1 MRIAIAG
8 AGKMAAGLIHDFLH
22 HDPPEQILLLDQSGE
37 ALAALRARYPAAPL
51 EVVRCDLGS
60 PVEVAAA
67 IGGYD
72 GLIGA
77 ATYRLNAVLAE
88 VAIEKGLSMVDLGG
102 NPDIVARQLALD
114 EKARRRGVTIL
125 PDCGLAP
132 GLVSVLAADGIRQ
145 VGEADSVRMR
155 VGGLPVDPQP
165 PLKYA
170 ISFSAE
176 GLVNEYLEDAEVL
189 RDGRPVTVPSLS
201 ELETIEFPPPYGRLE
216 AFQTAGGSST
226 LPRTYAGKVRE
237 LDYKTIRYPGHCEI
251 LRTLFALG
259 FAGPDP
265 VETRVGKA
273 VPKEVLITL
282 LDRALPHDQ
291 EDVILLRVTTTGTGG
306 ERVIH
311 EWITPFDSQTG
322 LSAMQ
327 QCTAFPA
334 AIAMQLILA
343 GRRTRAGV
351 VPQEDALDPREV
363 LEGLARRGLP
373 VEIRQEAPDRA

>member
-22 HDPPEQILLLDQSGE
+22 HDRPERILLLDQSGE
-37 ALAALRARYPAAPL
+37 ALAALRARFPDAPL
-51 EVVRCDLGS
+51 ELIRCDLGS
-60 PVEVAAA
+60 PGEVAAA
-67 IGGYD
+67 IGGCD
-72 GLIGA
+72 GLLGA
-77 ATYRLNAVLAE
+77 ASYRLNAVLTE
-88 VAIEKGLSMVDLGG
+88 VAIEKGVAMIDLGG

-114 EKARRRGVTIL
+114 EKARRRGVTVI

-132 GLVSVLAADGIRQ
+132 GLVSVLAADGIRR
-145 VGEADSVRMR
+145 VERADSVRLR
-155 VGGLPVDPQP
+155 VGGLPLDPQP
-165 PLKYA
+165 PMGYA

-176 GLVNEYLEDAEVL
+176 GLVNEYLEEAEVL
-189 RDGRPVTVPSLS
+189 REGRPVTVPSLS
-201 ELETIEFPPPYGRLE
+201 ELETIEFPPPFGRLE

-226 LPRTYAGKVRE
+226 LPRTYAGAVRE

-251 LRTLFALG
+251 LRALFALG
-259 FAGPDP
+259 FAGAEP
-265 VETRVGKA
+265 VETRVGTA

-291 EDVILLRVTTTGTGG
+291 EDVILLRVTTTGASG
-306 ERVIH
+306 ERVLH
-311 EWITPFDSQTG
+311 EWIIRFDHRTG

-343 GRRTRAGV
+343 GRQRRPGV
-351 VPQEDALDPREV
+351 VPQEEALDPRDV
-363 LEGLARRGLP
+363 LEALARRGLP
-373 VEIRQEAPDRA
+373 VEVRQQTPDPA